1 MVWAGYVFA
10 TGRISTGLW
19 ITTPPGFTIQAA
31 FGLIRRHDR
40 AAGRSAQSL
49 KVRVGQELTI
59 LLAGGVM
66 VGAGYAGA
74 VLNWLV
80 AIPIIIS
87 GAPVIGA
94 ALWLGRKPGSHATR
108 GDEVLASSTLPIEV
122 GTDMPLSSEDVP
134 RRALLEAMMLVSRWP
149 GYGYTDAFG

>member
-1 MVWAGYVFA
+1 VRHPEVAHYKSTQTPPGSRRHLAAWAILTLVSGAFMVWAGYVFA

-94 ALWLGRKPGSHATR
+94 ALWLGRRHPPIVHADPEVDQPETR
-108 GDEVLASSTLPIEV
+108 
-122 GTDMPLSSEDVP
+122 
-134 RRALLEAMMLVSRWP
+134 
-149 GYGYTDAFG
+149 